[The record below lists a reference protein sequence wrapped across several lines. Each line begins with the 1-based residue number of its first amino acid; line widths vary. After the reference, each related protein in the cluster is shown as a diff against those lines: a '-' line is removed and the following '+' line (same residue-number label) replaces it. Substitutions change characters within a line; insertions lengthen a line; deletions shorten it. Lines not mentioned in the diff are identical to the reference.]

1 MVVIRTRTPLC
12 VERGSGMSATLKVN
26 GDQGR
31 PTGSTV
37 VLLPG
42 DELCLPG
49 GTVGEEAIVEV
60 DLRSVS
66 SANHDR
72 AVLRLGVRDTENGQD
87 AKQLRLEI

>member
-1 MVVIRTRTPLC
+1 MVVVRTRTPLC
-12 VERGSGMSATLKVN
+12 VERGSGMSATLKIN
-26 GDQGR
+26 GDRGR

-60 DLRSVS
+60 DLRGVP

-72 AVLRLGVRDTENGQD
+72 AVLRLGVRDAENEQ
-87 AKQLRLEI
+87 AARQLKLEM